1 MSATDLAHDGNDDDD
16 DDYDD
21 DDDDGDDDIDVCLL
35 TTVDL
40 IAHIAAVIVRVA
52 HPARPY
58 ALPITAREL
67 GLGARSAR

>member
-1 MSATDLAHDGNDDDD
+1 MSATDLAHDEDDDDDDDDD
-16 DDYDD
+16 DDYD
-21 DDDDGDDDIDVCLL
+21 VSVL